1 MKRNYFKGLLAAL
14 PLLGLGTSQ
23 AWADKIVTSTAENP
37 LWFRILAERGSRY
50 LTDNGTGQ
58 KYNGVAKSDSPSD
71 NTLWRFVNNNDGTVS
86 IVSTQ

>member
-58 KYNGVAKSDSPSD
+58 
-71 NTLWRFVNNNDGTVS
+71 NTMV
-86 IVSTQ
+86 